1 MIATSRMSP
10 TETVFR
16 LLVGL
21 TGLFFL
27 VLGIGF
33 MAFPDIF
40 AAVFSVEPAYGL
52 GVNGIRSDF
61 GGLFLG
67 IGFFCLLGATTG
79 RCRWLAVPIIF
90 LLLIIAGRLIGI
102 GLDGPSSPGLKSL
115 LVEVILLV
123 ILAVSTMVL
132 ALKAGSNEKGL
143 KVSELLN
150 LKTLVGAAVV
160 AAILGGLFLS
170 QKKIGLALVERIG
183 AKSMN
188 ADVIADLPDGL
199 HVGLCGSGAPFADPR
214 RACACVAVIAGRSF
228 YVVDT
233 GPSSERKMEL
243 MRLNPGQVRAV
254 LLTHFHS
261 DHIGDLGELM
271 LKRWAG
277 GSNKSALEVFG
288 PAGVETVV
296 KGFNLAYSL
305 DSEYRI
311 LHHGPETMPPTGAGG
326 LARPFHFSPGKNE
339 AVIIDTDGVRITAF
353 EVDHAPVKPA
363 VGYRFDYKDRSVV
376 ISGDTAPCQSLLHQA
391 RGADLLVHEALQPA
405 MVSILQD
412 LGQKIGRHNVA
423 RIMGDIMR
431 YHTSPEDAAKIAKEA
446 GVRHLLLT
454 HILPPL
460 PVSILKAAFLGDAR
474 KFYHGPITIGEDGL
488 LLSLPAGEKKILKR
502 SLL

>member
-1 MIATSRMSP
+1 MTATSLMFSP
-10 TETVFR
+10 ETVFS

-27 VLGIGF
+27 ALGVGF

-40 AAVFSVEPAYGL
+40 AAMFSVQPAYAL

-67 IGFFCLLGATTG
+67 MSFFCLLGATTG
-79 RCRWLAVPIIF
+79 RCCWLAVPIIF

-102 GLDGPSSPGLKSL
+102 GLDGPSSAGVKSL

-123 ILAVSTMVL
+123 ILSVSTVVL
-132 ALKAGSNEKGL
+132 ALKAGSNERGL

-150 LKTLVGAAVV
+150 LKTLIGAAVV
-160 AAILGGLFLS
+160 VAILGGLFLL
-170 QKKIGLALVERIG
+170 QKKIGLALVERIA

-199 HVGLCGSGAPFADPR
+199 HVGLCGSGAPLADPR
-214 RACACVAVIAGRSF
+214 RACPCVAVIAGQSF

-243 MRLNPGQVRAV
+243 MRLNPGKVTAV

-277 GSNKSALEVFG
+277 GSNKSPLEVFG

-296 KGFNLAYSL
+296 KGFNPAYSL
-305 DSEYRI
+305 DSGYRT
-311 LHHGPETMPPTGAGG
+311 LHHGPETVPPTGAGG
-326 LARPFHFSPGKNE
+326 VARPFHFPPGKNE
-339 AVIIDTDGVRITAF
+339 AVIIDADDIRITAF
-353 EVDHAPVKPA
+353 QVDHAPVEPA
-363 VGYRFDYKDRSVV
+363 VGYRFDYKGRSVV
-376 ISGDTAPCQSLLHQA
+376 ISEDTVPCQSLLHQA
-391 RGADLLVHEALQPA
+391 RGVDLLVHEALQPA
-405 MVSILQD
+405 MVSIVQD
-412 LGQKIGRHNVA
+412 LAQKIGRHNTA
-423 RIMGDIMR
+423 RIMGDIMH
-431 YHTSPEDAAKIAKEA
+431 YHTSPEDAAKIANEA
-446 GVRHLLLT
+446 GVRYLLLT

-474 KFYHGPITIGEDGL
+474 KFYHGPINIGEDGL
-488 LLSLPAGEKKILKR
+488 FLTLPAGDKKILKR